1 MVLLVGMVAFVFQ
14 QWFYPDV
21 FGRNIL
27 TGIEGNQRGYT
38 NGRIPDDGDLRMYGK
53 GNRTVKR
60 FLHNKK

>member
-38 NGRIPDDGDLRMYGK
+38 NGRVLNDRDLRVWGK
-53 GNRTVKR
+53 GSRTVK
-60 FLHNKK
+60 KC